1 MIDDFAYM
9 LNMGDFSAFER
20 EEMERNK
27 VDFKK
32 VMGKVLKES
41 RAAAKTE
48 KCYYCGLNCQV
59 KCNDISK

>member
-41 RAAAKTE
+41 RAAAKTS
-48 KCYYCGLNCQV
+48 V
-59 KCNDISK
+59 